1 MELSFVLDE
10 LMGVE
15 CRVITVSDGADVP
28 GKARELARHF
38 ENVGTPIMIGGGV
51 LAYTLLGVD
60 WNEKTGECAFLI
72 LDPHYTGG
80 EVLKTIQGQW
90 CGWKRAD
97 AIFVPG
103 AFYNLLCPQR
113 PQSL

>member
-38 ENVGTPIMIGGGV
+38 ENVGTPIMIGEPPAPRARCP
-51 LAYTLLGVD
+51 LA
-60 WNEKTGECAFLI
+60 ESPSQRQA
-72 LDPHYTGG
+72 LDH
-80 EVLKTIQGQW
+80 
-90 CGWKRAD
+90 
-97 AIFVPG
+97 G
-103 AFYNLLCPQR
+103 ANC
-113 PQSL
+113 